1 MQNKVIMYTNIPLP
15 VLATAAAILL
25 TVYGLVAVLA
35 YRKRL
40 FAILSRP
47 SSRMQ
52 MKGSGLAADHYFGPL
67 IDKPADHPT
76 EQARLTVNATNTSD
90 DVDIQM
96 IDDEPCS
103 FLLKEAEW
111 VVEQIQE
118 VVDHITSRPAN
129 PDEVFTKIRAIV
141 SQYTLFEN
149 TEYYEAINNFVAV
162 TVQRDCDLALTA
174 DDLKALW
181 WTDAA

>member
-1 MQNKVIMYTNIPLP
+1 MYTNIPLP

-25 TVYGLVAVLA
+25 TVYGLVAGLT

-40 FAILSRP
+40 AAILSRP
-47 SSRMQ
+47 SGRMQ
-52 MKGSGLAADHYFGPL
+52 MKGSRVDPDRYFAPL
-67 IDKPADHPT
+67 IDKPADHPA
-76 EQARLTVNATNTSD
+76 EQVRLISGTAND
-90 DVDIQM
+90 LEDVEAQM
-96 IDDEPCS
+96 VDEEPGS

-118 VVDHITSRPAN
+118 VVDHIASRPAN
-129 PDEVFTKIRAIV
+129 PDEVFSKIRAIV

-149 TEYYEAINNFVAV
+149 TEYYDAINNFVAV

-181 WTDAA
+181 WVEAA